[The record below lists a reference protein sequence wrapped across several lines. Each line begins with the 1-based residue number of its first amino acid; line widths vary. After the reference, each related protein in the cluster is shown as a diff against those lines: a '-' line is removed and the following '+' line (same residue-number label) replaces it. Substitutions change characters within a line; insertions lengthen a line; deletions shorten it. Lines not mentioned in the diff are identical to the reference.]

1 MNFDERLK
9 QHKDGVKDYLKF
21 IVNLLASRALTHD
34 NSKNSDEEYKYFKM
48 ANSVNRNQFKTYEE
62 YLNYIKPTL
71 DKGLE
76 HHYNVN
82 RHHPEYFDNGIDD
95 MNLIDILEMIVDWKV
110 SIEQNDKE
118 LYEEIDYNF
127 NKYNVSEQLKK
138 IILNTYKYID
148 NLMKEE

>member
-9 QHKDGVKDYLKF
+9 QHKDGVKDYLSF

-34 NSKNSDEEYKYFKM
+34 NSKNSNEEYKYFKM

-127 NKYNVSEQLKK
+127 KKYNVSEQLKK

-148 NLMKEE
+148 KLMKEE